1 MSLQFVIDGY
11 NIVRHERFPSSHKIK
26 NPPQALISLIESN
39 KLCGSRKN
47 KITVVF
53 DGYPKAFGSSYAD
66 GYLDVVF
73 SCDISAD
80 ERIRKIVEQAR
91 VPRNIVVV
99 SDDREIQAFSKM
111 AGAAVVGAED
121 FLWRKENARRRN
133 KPDALKS
140 DLTYSEMSR
149 ITFELKKLWLKEE

>member
-26 NPPQALISLIESN
+26 DPPRALISLIESN

-53 DGYPKAFGSSYAD
+53 DGYPKAFGSSYTD
-66 GYLDVVF
+66 GYLEVVF
-73 SCDISAD
+73 ACEISAD

-91 VPRNIVVV
+91 IPQNIVVV
-99 SDDREIQAFSKM
+99 SDDREIQTFAKM

-121 FLWRKENARRRN
+121 FLWRKESARQRN
-133 KPDALKS
+133 KPEALES

-149 ITFELKKLWLKEE
+149 ITLELRKLWLKEK